1 MSSSD
6 YFLAL
11 ARLLCPFLALV
22 SPVHFSMVIRNKINI
37 DSMVQ
42 LLAARKLYG
51 RLVKLGTW
59 VFYLTFFAVMGLRCA
74 FIRSLI

>member
-22 SPVHFSMVIRNKINI
+22 SPVRFSMVIRNNINS

-51 RLVKLGTW
+51 WCVGFLSVFFWLSW
-59 VFYLTFFAVMGLRCA
+59 V
-74 FIRSLI
+74 